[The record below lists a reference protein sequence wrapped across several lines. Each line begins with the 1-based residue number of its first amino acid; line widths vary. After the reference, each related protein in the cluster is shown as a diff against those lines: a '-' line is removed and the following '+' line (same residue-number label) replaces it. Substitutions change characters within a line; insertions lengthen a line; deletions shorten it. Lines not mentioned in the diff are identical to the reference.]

1 MRQQSIDQ
9 GASLKGVPRPW
20 GSTASSVLPGS
31 AESLLEPSILPV
43 PKGGGVHSHPA
54 QVQQLQGLPRPGLPG
69 TSGRKGL
76 SA

>member
-9 GASLKGVPRPW
+9 GASLKGVPRLW

-43 PKGGGVHSHPA
+43 PKGEGVCTATRLRCSSYK
-54 QVQQLQGLPRPGLPG
+54 VSPGLASLAQAG
-69 TSGRKGL
+69 EK
-76 SA
+76 A